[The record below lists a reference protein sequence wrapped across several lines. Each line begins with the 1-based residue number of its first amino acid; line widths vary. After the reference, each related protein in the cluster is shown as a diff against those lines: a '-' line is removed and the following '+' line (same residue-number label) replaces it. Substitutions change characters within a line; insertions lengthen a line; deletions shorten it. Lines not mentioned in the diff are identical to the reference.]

1 MRTEDYLKMYEG
13 KPLIEKITAFGESIE
28 RMKDAEVH
36 SWEIRWHGGNK
47 ETADYYSNEAEAQ
60 RNRVNEL
67 YQMIAREIE
76 NLAGEK
82 RI

>member
-1 MRTEDYLKMYEG
+1 MKTEDYLKMYED

-28 RMKDAEVH
+28 RMNNAEVH
-36 SWEIRWHGGNK
+36 SFETRWHGGDK
-47 ETADYYSNEAEAQ
+47 KAADYYSNEAEAQ
-60 RNRVNEL
+60 RDRVNGL

-82 RI
+82 R

>member
-1 MRTEDYLKMYEG
+1 MKTEDYLKMYEG
-13 KPLIEKITAFGESIE
+13 KPLIVKITAFGESIV
-28 RMKDAEVH
+28 RMRDAEAL
-36 SWEIRWHGGNK
+36 SSDIRWHGGNE
-47 ETADYYSNEAEAQ
+47 ETADYYSIEAEAQ
-60 RNRVNEL
+60 CSRANGL